1 MICVNISVCVT
12 VYFFSVLIPANF
24 PAMTKSVSERPST
37 TWTPTSTSMPT
48 LTTPTRQKRRC
59 RSVWKRPTWSGQ
71 MGPLASTPA
80 FHHQVLKSAEWSFCV
95 YMMLRRIDLNHF
107 VINGLKARNPLV
119 VYSLWPKTVEFALW
133 MAPLLSW
140 TKLVSTLTPKLRFFS
155 DDGSHTCSVE
165 SSTCDFSGIKRI
177 RLDSSDKVRFWNLII
192 WNVTSV
198 MSNLA
203 IPWKTNISWMLIP
216 LAILLIYTE
225 RADY

>member
-1 MICVNISVCVT
+1 MIGVNISVCVT
-12 VYFFSVLIPANF
+12 VYFFQFWFRQIF
-24 PAMTKSVSERPST
+24 PPWQSPS
-37 TWTPTSTSMPT
+37 PRGH
-48 LTTPTRQKRRC
+48 RQLELQRRRRC
-59 RSVWKRPTWSGQ
+59 RRWRRRRGKNV
-71 MGPLASTPA
+71 
-80 FHHQVLKSAEWSFCV
+80 VAEALENDQHDRVRWVHWRRRQRFIIRYSNPQIGLFV
-95 YMMLRRIDLNHF
+95 SMMLRRIDLNHF

-140 TKLVSTLTPKLRFFS
+140 TKLVPTLSMKLRFFS

-192 WNVTSV
+192 WNATSV

-203 IPWKTNISWMLIP
+203 IPWKTNISWSLII